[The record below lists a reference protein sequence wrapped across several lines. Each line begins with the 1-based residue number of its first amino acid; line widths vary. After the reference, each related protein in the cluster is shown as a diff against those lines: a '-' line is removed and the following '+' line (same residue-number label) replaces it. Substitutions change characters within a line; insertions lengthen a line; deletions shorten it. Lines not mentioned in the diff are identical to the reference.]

1 MGRPLEMRGWAVK
14 HTALDGKSKIL
25 LDYLLNTRALAREY
39 AYWENKWGRAV
50 GHRYTVVP
58 VVVRERR

>member
-14 HTALDGKSKIL
+14 HTALDGEQTLSRHFASRKEA
-25 LDYLLNTRALAREY
+25 RAAAALHRKAYY
-39 AYWENKWGRAV
+39 AKPG
-50 GHRYTVVP
+50 RYTVVP

>member
-1 MGRPLEMRGWAVK
+1 MRKPLEMRGWAVK
-14 HTALDGKSKIL
+14 HTAPDGKSELMLDCIL
-25 LDYLLNTRALAREY
+25 PTRDLAREY
-39 AYWENKWGRAV
+39 AYWENRWGRAA